1 MIRNL
6 VYYCYFE
13 NTEINEF
20 TKFNISLLK
29 NYLHVFNGQR
39 IIKIA
44 LDDTSKDNSHLLN
57 LFPNCDVEIVQNN
70 KETRESEYFIE
81 SIKQIKNLDSIT
93 FFGHNKGA
101 KKQENHAYEIMKH
114 WVCSMYFF
122 NLENSFLSEIESK
135 LKTDKTFS
143 GILRITT
150 ACPPWVPSDWH
161 YSGTFFWFNT
171 KKLTSIKGWDNFE
184 KGRFSSE
191 SYPGR
196 IVNIEQSHTTFVS
209 EGFNFNTYSPSIW
222 NKCLNAQTI
231 GLENFENYKIIF
243 NKIFGEKYTIIIPTL
258 WKSDR
263 TKKLLSDLNECEY
276 VDEIIVINNQ
286 LTDILDT
293 KVEKVR
299 HISFGKNI
307 YVNPA
312 WNKGIELAK
321 NECIALC
328 NDDINFNTNI
338 FGVITKDILS
348 EFGIIGQSEFNYKG
362 KNSDEPILEKW
373 NGKVRD
379 WGWGCLIMFDKNNWL
394 DIPDDIK
401 IWYGDDYMFKCNSAP
416 KATLKNFNIE
426 TEMSTTSDEHIWNER
441 KEQDKINYI
450 KHLQNATK
458 N

>member
-184 KGRFSSE
+184 KGRLSSE
-191 SYPGR
+191 SYPG
-196 IVNIEQSHTTFVS
+196 IFVNIEQSH
-209 EGFNFNTYSPSIW
+209 
-222 NKCLNAQTI
+222 
-231 GLENFENYKIIF
+231 
-243 NKIFGEKYTIIIPTL
+243 
-258 WKSDR
+258 
-263 TKKLLSDLNECEY
+263 
-276 VDEIIVINNQ
+276 
-286 LTDILDT
+286 
-293 KVEKVR
+293 
-299 HISFGKNI
+299 
-307 YVNPA
+307 
-312 WNKGIELAK
+312 
-321 NECIALC
+321 
-328 NDDINFNTNI
+328 
-338 FGVITKDILS
+338 
-348 EFGIIGQSEFNYKG
+348 
-362 KNSDEPILEKW
+362 
-373 NGKVRD
+373 
-379 WGWGCLIMFDKNNWL
+379 
-394 DIPDDIK
+394 
-401 IWYGDDYMFKCNSAP
+401 
-416 KATLKNFNIE
+416 
-426 TEMSTTSDEHIWNER
+426 
-441 KEQDKINYI
+441 
-450 KHLQNATK
+450 
-458 N
+458 